1 MGKEHSHE
9 DFEAVEGLPA
19 ALPPGERILWQGAP
33 QWQQLAIEAF
43 HVRKVV
49 LYFLLLATWQIATAV
64 SDGEALA
71 VALSGAGWMLTLML
85 CASAILLGL
94 AYFSARTTK
103 YTITNARIVMRFGIG
118 LPLVVNV
125 PFRIVEEANW
135 SDTGRGLGNIAL
147 RIDTR
152 GGTRLWWAHL
162 WPHARPWAIRH
173 PEPMLRAV
181 PQGQSVAH
189 LLGLALNEAQAL
201 AEVPRAAHSEVP
213 HAAHAEIQRVPYA
226 EVPRAP
232 HAEVPRAPPLQ
243 PSAQTAPLPEHA
255 EEGPRPRRVI
265 RVVRTWADDALCRT
279 GSD

>member
-1 MGKEHSHE
+1 MGQEHSHE
-9 DFEAVEGLPA
+9 DFEPVEGLPA
-19 ALPPGERILWQGAP
+19 ALPLGERILWQGAP

-49 LYFLLLATWQIATAV
+49 LYFLLLAIWQIATAV
-64 SDGEALA
+64 NDGEALA

-85 CASAILLGL
+85 SASAILLGL
-94 AYFSARTTK
+94 AYVSARTTK

-135 SDTGRGLGNIAL
+135 SDTGKGMGNIAL

-152 GGTRLWWAHL
+152 GGMRLWWAHL
-162 WPHARPWAIRH
+162 WPHARPWAIRN

-201 AEVPRAAHSEVP
+201 AEAPRA
-213 HAAHAEIQRVPYA
+213 PYA
-226 EVPRAP
+226 EAPRAP
-232 HAEVPRAPPLQ
+232 YAEAPIASHAQAPREPLPQ
-243 PSAQTAPLPEHA
+243 PSASAAPLSENA
-255 EEGPRPRRVI
+255 QQGPRQRRVV
-265 RVVRTWADDALCRT
+265 RVVRTWADDALCRS

>member
-1 MGKEHSHE
+1 MGHEHSHE
-9 DFEAVEGLPA
+9 DFEPVEGLPA

-33 QWQQLAIEAF
+33 SWQRLAIEAF

-64 SDGEALA
+64 SDGEALT

-94 AYFSARTTK
+94 AYFAARTTK

-135 SDTGRGLGNIAL
+135 SDTGKGMGNIAL

-162 WPHARPWAIRH
+162 WPHARPWAVRN
-173 PEPMLRAV
+173 PEPMLRAL

-189 LLGLALNEAQAL
+189 LLGIALSEAQAL
-201 AEVPRAAHSEVP
+201 AEAPRVLHAQDPRAQ
-213 HAAHAEIQRVPYA
+213 HAQDPRAQRAEAPRAQPA
-226 EVPRAP
+226 EVA
-232 HAEVPRAPPLQ
+232 Q
-243 PSAQTAPLPEHA
+243 PTAQDAPLSENPEQA
-255 EEGPRPRRVI
+255 PRPRRVI
-265 RVVRTWADDALCRT
+265 RVVRTWADDALCRS